1 MVRQLPPWH
10 ENLGKRQVK
19 SPKVYVRD
27 GGLLHSLLGITCRR
41 SELSC
46 DEEWTTE
53 CPPAGDTPS
62 SPVGDALLGG
72 DCELVDP
79 AEAWLVDARDRRR
92 GEPGRAAIGGRFVDE
107 RLSGER
113 IERDTRRHVGE
124 RRGKPAAASRERVAE
139 GLDHLE
145 HPGPATEVMDG
156 EIGPQRLGKELL

>member
-1 MVRQLPPWH
+1 MVRQLLPWY

-72 DCELVDP
+72 DCELVDADVTRVVHP
-79 AEAWLVDARDRRR
+79 RDRRR
-92 GEPGRAAIGGRFVDE
+92 GEPGRATVGGRFVKK
-107 RLSGER
+107 RLSRER
-113 IERDTRRHVGE
+113 IERHVGRHVVK
-124 RRGKPAAASRERVAE
+124 RRREAAAVARQRVAE
-139 GLDHLE
+139 GFDHFE
-145 HPGPATEVMDG
+145 HPSAATEGVDR
-156 EIGPQRLGKELL
+156 EIPLQRIGKV